1 MHKKMGGQ
9 MLAVAAHI
17 ELTAACCAPASITT
31 TGTNP

>member
-1 MHKKMGGQ
+1 MHTKMGGR

-17 ELTAACCAPASITT
+17 ELTAACCVPASITT